1 MKIQGH
7 LALVSQRHSFRSR
20 AGSTHVLPSEVRPV
34 SVTLMSK
41 QYPIQYPRRTISRA
55 VLRQLTGRLIHLLGD
70 LQITGLEHVPAS
82 GPVILAANHF
92 DFVDP
97 PLVLYASPRM
107 VEFIGGANRP
117 NSPMW
122 AQMIPQTW
130 GFIRAYRGG
139 FSRSTFRESLGV
151 LAQGGVLGI
160 FPEGGSWAS
169 LLRPARPGLAY
180 IAEQSAAQVV
190 PISITGAEDLIG
202 GPKRP
207 VRIAFHPPL
216 AAPVITSK
224 RTRRQALDAFGD
236 EVMSVIAQGLPN
248 AQRGKFSS
256 DADARAAALAVSDF
270 PFHSDEMRGG

>member
-1 MKIQGH
+1 MG
-7 LALVSQRHSFRSR
+7 
-20 AGSTHVLPSEVRPV
+20 
-34 SVTLMSK
+34 
-41 QYPIQYPRRTISRA
+41 
-55 VLRQLTGRLIHLLGD
+55 LRQLQQLLHHHRDAGRDGDARGLGGHDAARPGGLL
-70 LQITGLEHVPAS
+70 A
-82 GPVILAANHF
+82 
-92 DFVDP
+92 
-97 PLVLYASPRM
+97 R
-107 VEFIGGANRP
+107 
-117 NSPMW
+117 
-122 AQMIPQTW
+122 
-130 GFIRAYRGG
+130 
-139 FSRSTFRESLGV
+139 
-151 LAQGGVLGI
+151 GGVLGI

-256 DADARAAALAVSDF
+256 DADAREAALAVSDF
-270 PFHSDEMRGG
+270 PFQSDAKRGG

>member
-1 MKIQGH
+1 
-7 LALVSQRHSFRSR
+7 
-20 AGSTHVLPSEVRPV
+20 
-34 SVTLMSK
+34 MSK
-41 QYPIQYPRRTISRA
+41 HYPIQYPRRTISRA
-55 VLRQLTGRLIHLLGD
+55 VLRQLAGRLIHLLGD
-70 LQITGLEHVPAS
+70 LQITGLEHIPAN

-92 DFVDP
+92 NFVDP

-180 IAEQSAAQVV
+180 IAEQSGARVV

-216 AAPVITSK
+216 AAPVVSSK

-236 EVMSVIAQGLPN
+236 EVMSVVARGLPN
-248 AQRGKFSS
+248 MQRGKFSS
-256 DADARAAALAVSDF
+256 DADAREAALAVSDF